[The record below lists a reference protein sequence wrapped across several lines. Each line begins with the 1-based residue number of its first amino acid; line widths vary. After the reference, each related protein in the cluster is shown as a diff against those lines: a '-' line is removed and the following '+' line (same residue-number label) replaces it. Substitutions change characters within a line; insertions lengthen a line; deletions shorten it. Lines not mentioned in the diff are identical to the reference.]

1 MMKDHFEAKL
11 LKLSLIKNT
20 QPRREH
26 GDIEGLKSSIADV
39 GLINPLT
46 VDEDGNLLAGRR
58 RFEAVSEL
66 GWDEVEVRVLPTGGD
81 SLRNFRIA
89 IDENL
94 KRKQLTDPEV
104 AIAIKEYD
112 ELKRELEGSAKA
124 GGDRQSIGHVV
135 ANAEGWSQRKTAED
149 LGVSRQAITKAIK
162 IATAI
167 EMHPELARCNSGQAI
182 LAKAKRIEVE
192 VVSPPVGQYRTIV
205 IDPPWQVEKIIREV
219 SPNQYDYDYP
229 IMSLEEIKSLPIE
242 EMAIKDGC
250 HLYLWTTQRYLP
262 SAFDILEEWGFNY
275 IFAMVWHKAGGFQP
289 FNLPQYNCEF
299 VLFGRKGGLPF
310 LETKGFF
317 TCFSGQRR
325 EHSRKPDEFYDL
337 VRRVSPAPRIDYFSR
352 ERREGF
358 EQYGNETGKY

>member
-1 MMKDHFEAKL
+1 MMKENTEAKL

-20 QPRREH
+20 QSRREH

-46 VDEDGNLLAGRR
+46 VDENGNLLAGRR

-89 IDENL
+89 IYENL

-112 ELKRELEGSAKA
+112 EMKRELEGEQPVGKHRSLSHR
-124 GGDRQSIGHVV
+124 D
-135 ANAEGWSQRKTAED
+135 NDGWSQARTAED
-149 LGVSRQAITKAIK
+149 LGISQPAVNKAIK

-167 EMHPELARCNSGQAI
+167 ERHPELASCSSGQAI
-182 LAKAKRIEVE
+182 LAEAKRIEVE

-205 IDPPWQVEKIIREV
+205 IDPPWGVEKILREV
-219 SPNQYDYDYP
+219 APNQYDFDYP
-229 IMSLEEIKSLPIE
+229 VMSLEEIKSLPIE

-262 SAFDILEEWGFNY
+262 TAFDILKEWDFSY
-275 IFAMVWHKAGGFQP
+275 IFTMVWHKAGGFQP

-299 VLFGRKGGLPF
+299 VLFGRKGNLPF
-310 LETKGFF
+310 LDTKAFS
-317 TCFSGQRR
+317 TCFNGQRR
-325 EHSRKPDEFYDL
+325 EHSRKPDQFYDL
-337 VRRVSPAPRIDYFSR
+337 VKRVSPAPRIDYFSR